1 MFRGIGSGI
10 GMRPR
15 TKAILWA
22 GAIAVVAML
31 YVFSR
36 EPSGNRPYDDCPS
49 KGIDPQEM
57 KEGTCQV
64 GGTKTVVVNRGD
76 LLELE
81 TLDAR
86 LEGMRAGTTMS
97 GPEGT
102 KPAGHGKEFV
112 TFDIEITNRTDK
124 PQSVGESQLALA
136 GGVGEDTGVEAG
148 YEPHSFL
155 SRPTPIAP
163 GETADG
169 TVTFKMGVKG
179 VEFLHQEGNLD
190 IDNFGAGPAD
200 GDYAPEEVFTQPEL
214 GVMRTYDKPR

>member
-10 GMRPR
+10 GMSPR
-15 TKAILWA
+15 NKAILWA
-22 GAIAVVAML
+22 VAIAVVGML

-86 LEGMRAGTTMS
+86 LEGTREGTTMS

-102 KPAGHGKEFV
+102 KLAAKGKEFV
-112 TFDIEITNRTDK
+112 TFDIEITNHTDK
-124 PQSVGESQLALA
+124 PQSVGESQLAL
-136 GGVGEDTGVEAG
+136 GGGWGEDTGVERG

-169 TVTFKMGVKG
+169 TVTFQMDAKAVD
-179 VEFLHQEGNLD
+179 FLRKEGNLD
-190 IDNFGAGPAD
+190 IDNFGVGN
-200 GDYAPEEVFTQPEL
+200 GDYTPEEVFDQPEL
-214 GVMRTYDKPR
+214 GVIRTYERR

>member
-10 GMRPR
+10 GMSPR
-15 TKAILWA
+15 NKAILWA
-22 GAIAVVAML
+22 AAIAVVGML

-36 EPSGNRPYDDCPS
+36 EPSANRPYDDCPS

-64 GGTKTVVVNRGD
+64 GGTETVVVNRGD

-86 LEGMRAGTTMS
+86 LEGIREGTTIS

-102 KPAGHGKEFV
+102 KLAWNGKEFV
-112 TFDIEITNRTDK
+112 TFDVEITNRTDK

-136 GGVGEDTGVEAG
+136 GGTGEDTGVERG

-163 GETADG
+163 GETAAG
-169 TVTFKMGVKG
+169 TVTFLMGPKG
-179 VEFLHQEGNLD
+179 VEFLREEGNLD
-190 IDNFGAGPAD
+190 IDNFGTGLAD
-200 GDYAPEEVFTQPEL
+200 GDYAPEEVFDQPEL
-214 GVMRTYDKPR
+214 GVVRTYGPR

>member
-10 GMRPR
+10 GMSPR
-15 TKAILWA
+15 NKAILWA
-22 GAIAVVAML
+22 AAIAVVGML

-36 EPSGNRPYDDCPS
+36 EPSANRPYDDCPS

-86 LEGMRAGTTMS
+86 LEGMR
-97 GPEGT
+97 EGT
-102 KPAGHGKEFV
+102 ARSVPAGNKPAPKGKEFV
-112 TFDIEITNRTDK
+112 PFDVEITNRTAE

-136 GGVGEDTGVEAG
+136 GGWGQDTG
-148 YEPHSFL
+148 
-155 SRPTPIAP
+155 
-163 GETADG
+163 
-169 TVTFKMGVKG
+169 
-179 VEFLHQEGNLD
+179 
-190 IDNFGAGPAD
+190 
-200 GDYAPEEVFTQPEL
+200 
-214 GVMRTYDKPR
+214 

>member
-1 MFRGIGSGI
+1 MLRGIGSGI
-10 GMRPR
+10 GMSPR
-15 TKAILWA
+15 NKAILWA
-22 GAIAVVAML
+22 AAIAVAGML

-36 EPSGNRPYDDCPS
+36 EPSSHRPHDDCPS

-86 LEGMRAGTTMS
+86 LEGMREGTTMS

-102 KPAGHGKEFV
+102 KLAANGKEFA
-112 TFDIEITNRTDK
+112 TFDVEITNTTDK

-136 GGVGEDTGVEAG
+136 GGWGEDAGVERG

-169 TVTFKMGVKG
+169 TVTFQMETKAVD
-179 VEFLHQEGNLD
+179 FLRKEGNLD
-190 IDNFGAGPAD
+190 VDNFGAGN
-200 GDYAPEEVFTQPEL
+200 GDYTPEEVFDQPEL
-214 GVMRTYDKPR
+214 GVMRTYERR